1 MSPKT
6 KIVNYQI
13 ELSALLKNKKKYFLL
28 GLCVFLA
35 IFSLPTFKL
44 LNKLDN
50 SAKIK
55 TPKNKVVDSKVI
67 YEVKEGDFLWK
78 IAEDYYGSGFNAYD
92 IAIYN
97 KLQEPY
103 SLVTGNKLILPHV
116 TPKEAT
122 KGEISATSSG
132 QVKYFS
138 QTYIIQPGDDLCQIA
153 IRFYG
158 DCNNAYRIIQA
169 NNILNPDL
177 VEVGTILQIPR

>member
-67 YEVKEGDFLWK
+67 YEVKE
-78 IAEDYYGSGFNAYD
+78 
-92 IAIYN
+92 
-97 KLQEPY
+97 
-103 SLVTGNKLILPHV
+103 
-116 TPKEAT
+116 
-122 KGEISATSSG
+122 ATSSG